1 MLFYLDIKYFLSF
14 VLNQISLKLILQQIF
29 AKTAKNNFL
38 STFKLRYIDHIKF
51 FMVSV
56 CRFQVYTAPLSR
68 LLVILKKSI
77 FYMDHE
83 FLMVLSKL
91 PYQYVCKKNL
101 SFFYL
106 LSYDKNLGKYIY
118 KPYHKYKNYYALQD
132 NLIPLQE
139 KSKIFLFKLKLM
151 SIKYQVSYIV
161 LIKNF

>member
-38 STFKLRYIDHIKF
+38 STFKLRYSDHIKF

-101 SFFYL
+101 SFFSYYL
-106 LSYDKNLGKYIY
+106 MIKIQANISTNHIINIKITMPYKIILFPFRKNRKYF
-118 KPYHKYKNYYALQD
+118 
-132 NLIPLQE
+132 
-139 KSKIFLFKLKLM
+139 FL
-151 SIKYQVSYIV
+151 
-161 LIKNF
+161 N